1 MSFIERRILDKRL
14 VERARE
20 LAEAGLAQGQSVAAQ
35 VRAKRRADELLREL
49 GAAYYA
55 EVRGGGG
62 REAVVRALAELDAHV
77 TEHGP
82 LA

>member
-1 MSFIERRILDKRL
+1 

-55 EVRGGGG
+55 ETRGAGG

-77 TEHGP
+77 AEHGP
-82 LA
+82 LR